1 MGEDILER
9 AKKALI
15 DDDMTYED
23 YDECISLLIAEVERL
38 QAVLGAWQENSGGW
52 QAEAEKWKAKAIEER
67 AIADFGGESEGQD
80 YHIDF
85 AKIPDE
91 GEDDIAF
98 GDVYIPTSKRG
109 WKAQAA
115 RELEEEMKHV

>member
-1 MGEDILER
+1 MQSLGR
-9 AKKALI
+9 SALFPQ
-15 DDDMTYED
+15 
-23 YDECISLLIAEVERL
+23 LL
-38 QAVLGAWQENSGGW
+38 
-52 QAEAEKWKAKAIEER
+52 AEAKKWKAKVIEEQ
-67 AIADFGGESEGQD
+67 AIADFDGESEGQD

-85 AKIPDE
+85 EKIPDE

-115 RELEEEMKHV
+115 RELEEEMKDAQNMSEL